1 MERILGIDTNTS
13 VSTRRSASQNCFIT
27 HCCMVSL
34 TYVVFNGKLE
44 CIPRNVRL
52 LSHGETSFLKCSR
65 EIVRKWWDSDGIV
78 YTEKKKN
85 AEVDPRVVPEKRIL
99 YTG

>member
-1 MERILGIDTNTS
+1 
-13 VSTRRSASQNCFIT
+13 
-27 HCCMVSL
+27 MVSL

-78 YTEKKKN
+78 YTEKKKKCRSRPKSSARKEN
-85 AEVDPRVVPEKRIL
+85 FVHRLAKAISFKDETE
-99 YTG
+99 